1 MMYHMKVFEKFHFF
15 CPTGVVAILKMAATE
30 VRADF
35 GDVHPS
41 FSDLLTPHVQG

>member
-1 MMYHMKVFEKFHFF
+1 M
-15 CPTGVVAILKMAATE
+15 AILKMAATE

-41 FSDLLTPHVQG
+41 FSDLLTAHVNG

>member
-1 MMYHMKVFEKFHFF
+1 M
-15 CPTGVVAILKMAATE
+15 KMAATE

-41 FSDLLTPHVQG
+41 FSDLLTPHVKGETGFTSKK

>member
-1 MMYHMKVFEKFHFF
+1 MKVFEKFHFLHK
-15 CPTGVVAILKMAATE
+15 LKMAATE

-41 FSDLLTPHVQG
+41 FLLI

>member
-1 MMYHMKVFEKFHFF
+1 
-15 CPTGVVAILKMAATE
+15 VVAILKMAATE

-41 FSDLLTPHVQG
+41 FSDLLTPHVKG

>member
-1 MMYHMKVFEKFHFF
+1 MMYHIKVFEKKSFL
-15 CPTGVVAILKMAATE
+15 CPTGVMAILKMAATE

-41 FSDLLTPHVQG
+41 FSDLLTPYVKG